1 MLVSG
6 GLDSAVLV
14 AAEAREHQVQPIYV
28 RSGLPWEAAEHACL
42 LRFLSEYRA
51 PHRLL
56 PLASLE
62 LPVRDVYPST
72 QWAFRETPGW
82 TAPVED
88 LYLPGRNITLLAKA
102 GLFCGLAGI
111 ERIAMGQLAGN
122 PFPDATPEFF
132 STMANALSLGLA
144 HRIEITY
151 PFLMKSKADVI
162 RLGASLGVPFE
173 HTLSCLN
180 PIDSRHCGVCNKCR
194 ERREGF
200 IDSGVEDRTIYEKQ
214 PVTSTHARDFRQS

>member
-6 GLDSAVLV
+6 GLDSAILV
-14 AAEAREHQVQPIYV
+14 AAEAREHEVQPIYV
-28 RSGLPWEAAEHACL
+28 RCGLPWEATEHECL
-42 LRFLSEYRA
+42 VRFLTEYRA
-51 PHRLL
+51 LHRLL
-56 PLASLE
+56 PLATLE
-62 LPVRDVYPST
+62 LPIRDVYPAT

-82 TAPVED
+82 TSSVED
-88 LYLPGRNITLLAKA
+88 LYLPGRNVTLLAKA
-102 GLFCGLAGI
+102 GLFCGFAGI
-111 ERIAMGQLAGN
+111 GRIAMGQLGGN

-132 STMANALSLGLA
+132 STMARALSLGLA

-151 PFLMKSKADVI
+151 PFITKTKGDVI

-200 IDSGVEDRTIYEKQ
+200 IDSSVEDPTVYAEMPRTG
-214 PVTSTHARDFRQS
+214 ARDG